1 MNQEDLD
8 ELMTIKRAT
17 RMAAEEILFEL
28 EAAPSGTVITTRQQL
43 QKALGPDGKATVD
56 DLFDLHAALH
66 LLAAT
71 HGLVLDASDRG
82 GADVGLPF
90 NLDYTVR
97 HLPDVLANSH
107 VANENPLAPRNWH
120 DEYDEMIAGAI
131 DAILAEALPTW
142 AVPGRLRF
150 SYRRLDVLDAEILSI
165 HCPFKIVRSS
175 FSLSFELKTNA
186 SIFQDRHQPRP
197 EPTIMNLK
205 LVCKG
210 LDEPCAR
217 IWNPETREWDARN
230 PI

>member
-8 ELMTIKRAT
+8 ELMTMKRAT

-107 VANENPLAPRNWH
+107 VANENPPRTSQLARRVRRDNRRRHRRHPRRGTP
-120 DEYDEMIAGAI
+120 DLGGARQ
-131 DAILAEALPTW
+131 A
-142 AVPGRLRF
+142 
-150 SYRRLDVLDAEILSI
+150 
-165 HCPFKIVRSS
+165 KI
-175 FSLSFELKTNA
+175 
-186 SIFQDRHQPRP
+186 
-197 EPTIMNLK
+197 
-205 LVCKG
+205 
-210 LDEPCAR
+210 
-217 IWNPETREWDARN
+217 
-230 PI
+230 